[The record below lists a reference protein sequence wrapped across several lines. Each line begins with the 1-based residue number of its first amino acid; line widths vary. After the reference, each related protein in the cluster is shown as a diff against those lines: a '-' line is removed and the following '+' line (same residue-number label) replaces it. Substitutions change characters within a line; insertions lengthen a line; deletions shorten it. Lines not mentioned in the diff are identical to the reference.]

1 MAAVAAK
8 KILVVEDD
16 RDILN
21 LVTLYLEKE
30 GFRTCTASTGVDA
43 LKQVKAEH
51 PDLVLLDLM
60 LAEMDGLEVCKRMRA
75 DPSLAKIPIIMLT
88 AKAEESDT
96 IVGLELGADDYVTKP
111 FSPKALVARIK
122 ALFRRLER
130 ADEGPARYRYGP
142 VTMDMARHEV
152 KLDGEEVSL
161 TAKEFGL
168 LEHLLRHPG
177 RVLTRDTLL
186 NAVWGYDYYGTTRT
200 VDVHV
205 RRLKQKIPVLNDAIV
220 SVKSLGYKLKERD

>member
-30 GFRTCTASTGVDA
+30 GFRTCTASTGVEA

-51 PDLVLLDLM
+51 PALVLLDLM

-75 DPSLAKIPIIMLT
+75 DPSLGKIPIIMLT

-111 FSPKALVARIK
+111 FTTT
-122 ALFRRLER
+122 E
-130 ADEGPARYRYGP
+130 
-142 VTMDMARHEV
+142 
-152 KLDGEEVSL
+152 
-161 TAKEFGL
+161 
-168 LEHLLRHPG
+168 
-177 RVLTRDTLL
+177 LL
-186 NAVWGYDYYGTTRT
+186 NAVSARL
-200 VDVHV
+200 
-205 RRLKQKIPVLNDAIV
+205 RRNSEL
-220 SVKSLGYKLKERD
+220 RDN